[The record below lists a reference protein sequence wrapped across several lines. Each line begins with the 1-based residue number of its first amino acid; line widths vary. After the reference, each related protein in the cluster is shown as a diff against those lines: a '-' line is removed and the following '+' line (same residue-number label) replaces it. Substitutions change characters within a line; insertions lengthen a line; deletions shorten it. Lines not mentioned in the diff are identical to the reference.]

1 MIQELEGSSSKNGAV
16 ESVCR
21 QAEKIDQIL
30 NFLLIE
36 TEGHE
41 KVHGLQ
47 DRFGAASRC
56 KPNDLS

>member
-21 QAEKIDQIL
+21 QAFEKIDQIL

-36 TEGHE
+36 TEGHQ
-41 KVHGLQ
+41 KKS
-47 DRFGAASRC
+47 SRS
-56 KPNDLS
+56 PGPIWGGISL